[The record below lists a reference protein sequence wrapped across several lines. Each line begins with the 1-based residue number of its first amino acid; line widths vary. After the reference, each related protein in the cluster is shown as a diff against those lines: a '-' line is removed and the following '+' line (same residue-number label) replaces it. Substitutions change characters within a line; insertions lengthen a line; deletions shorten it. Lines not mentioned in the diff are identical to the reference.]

1 MQQSR
6 FLGFTWQEPPV
17 ILPRLMAAMYYA
29 RTSVGLS
36 GRICQPFWVL
46 DYSCRHCGLTR
57 VGTPKSPWCQRL
69 PSVAHLYP
77 PGTAYWEDTRSVAG
91 LSEGAWVVFAG
102 GDEAGLKEC
111 IPKNHAYA
119 RITDPNGLILAK
131 LQAAA
136 VVGTE
141 KGASGFWE
149 AQAILCSLLQLLRQL
164 APAEEGADLTT
175 APVTSPD
182 SFVKTVDA
190 FLSARI
196 GGSVSLAEIAKALHV
211 SPSTLSHRYA
221 AESGRSPLAAFH
233 AMRLEIARALLM
245 QGLKLDAVAEQTGF
259 CDAFHLSKAF
269 SRHFAMSPADYRRW
283 INSGK
288 G

>member
-1 MQQSR
+1 MS
-6 FLGFTWQEPPV
+6 
-17 ILPRLMAAMYYA
+17 YS

-36 GRICQPFWVL
+36 GRIRQPFWVL

-57 VGTPKSPWCQRL
+57 VGTPKSPWRERL

-77 PGTAYWEDTRSVAG
+77 PGTAYWEDARSSAG
-91 LSEGAWVVFAG
+91 IMEGAWVVFAG
-102 GDEAGLKEC
+102 GDEAGLREC
-111 IPKNHAYA
+111 IPKKEAYA

-131 LQAAA
+131 LHAAA

-141 KGASGFWE
+141 KGAAGFWE

-164 APAEEGADLTT
+164 APAAEGENLTT
-175 APVTSPD
+175 SPVTSPD
-182 SFVKTVDA
+182 SFVKKVGA
-190 FLSARI
+190 FLSGRV
-196 GGSVSLAEIAKALHV
+196 GGSVSLAEIAKAVHV

-245 QGLKLDAVAEQTGF
+245 QGLKLDAVAGQTGF
-259 CDAFHLSKAF
+259 CDAYHLSKAF
-269 SRHFAMSPADYRRW
+269 SRHFAMSPADYRRR
-283 INSGK
+283 ISSGH